1 MGVVG
6 IAVIAC
12 GESYFD
18 YSQQLIKTLDSNV
31 HFSET
36 IRVYVMTDK
45 QNIKVNFSSNLEVRY
60 INIPKLEWPEA
71 TLLRYELISKHLSSE
86 DLTHI
91 FYMDADLEVIDEF
104 NESDIP
110 LDSNFFCVAHPGFYN
125 RGLLFNLIKKIYFP
139 PWETS
144 SRFSC
149 SIPFF
154 KRTTYVAG
162 GFWGGRKAEILRMC
176 DILAKHTDRDRGLG
190 LYPRSYDESYLNWWV
205 AKNRGSVVLTPIF
218 LFTEQFPWL
227 ANLQKPRILAVTKSQ
242 DIANHKLKRDDIYKG
257 TAKNRF

>member
-12 GESYFD
+12 GDSYFD
-18 YSQQLIKTLDSNV
+18 YSQQLIKTLDSKV
-31 HFSET
+31 HFSKT
-36 IRVYVMTDK
+36 IRVYIMTDK
-45 QNIKVNFSSNLEVRY
+45 QNIKVNVPSNLEVRY
-60 INIPKLEWPEA
+60 ISIPKLDWPEA

-91 FYMDADLEVIDEF
+91 FYMDADLEVIDEIDD
-104 NESDIP
+104 SDIP
-110 LDSNFFCVAHPGFYN
+110 FDSNFFCVAHPGYYN

-144 SRFSC
+144 PRFSC

-154 KRTTYVAG
+154 KRSTYVAG
-162 GFWGGRKAEILRMC
+162 GFWGGRKQEILRMC
-176 DILAKHTDRDRGLG
+176 DILSTHTNRDRGLG

-205 AKNRGSVVLTPIF
+205 AKNLECVVLTPIF
-218 LFTEQFPWL
+218 LYAEQFPWL
-227 ANLQKPRILAVTKSQ
+227 ANLQKPRILAVTKSKVIS
-242 DIANHKLKRDDIYKG
+242 DHKFQRDGIYKG
-257 TAKNRF
+257 RAKNRF